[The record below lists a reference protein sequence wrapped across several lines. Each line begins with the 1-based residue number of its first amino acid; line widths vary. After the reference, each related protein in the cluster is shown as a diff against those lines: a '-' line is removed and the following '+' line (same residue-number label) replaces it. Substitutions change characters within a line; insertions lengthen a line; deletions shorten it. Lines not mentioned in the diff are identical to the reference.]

1 MVALKLPAPLV
12 SLGLTSLKPDS
23 FAFADMVVLPS
34 SALVLTIVRPRTAV
48 TASARTAQIGL
59 IRHLPLTRR
68 GVTSKARPPAPTPG
82 VCPHYR
88 GGLHLWGI
96 IWAFQPTS
104 IGGGGYGRTT
114 GGNNPAVLRF
124 PRPQRRRGG
133 HQGLHERC
141 PSSR

>member
-88 GGLHLWGI
+88 GGLHLWGDNLGVPANI
-96 IWAFQPTS
+96 NRWRWRWADDWRQQPGSSSLPSTAKTARRS
-104 IGGGGYGRTT
+104 SEPARTM
-114 GGNNPAVLRF
+114 
-124 PRPQRRRGG
+124 
-133 HQGLHERC
+133 
-141 PSSR
+141 SK